1 MAGTA
6 VSSRLGGGRGLLSPC
21 AGPAAATL
29 HQVRFIPESRHRG
42 GRSDTAASRHL
53 RTHVPQDM
61 SRGGRSASLLASSF
75 GAKFPQRYSESGK
88 GDAAIKSQALG
99 LL

>member
-1 MAGTA
+1 MTGTA
-6 VSSRLGGGRGLLSPC
+6 VSSRLGGGRGPLSPC

-29 HQVRFIPESRHRG
+29 HQVRFIFEADIEADVPTRP
-42 GRSDTAASRHL
+42 L
-53 RTHVPQDM
+53 RAIFGLMCRRTY
-61 SRGGRSASLLASSF
+61 LASSF
-75 GAKFPQRYSESGK
+75 GAKLPQGYSESGK